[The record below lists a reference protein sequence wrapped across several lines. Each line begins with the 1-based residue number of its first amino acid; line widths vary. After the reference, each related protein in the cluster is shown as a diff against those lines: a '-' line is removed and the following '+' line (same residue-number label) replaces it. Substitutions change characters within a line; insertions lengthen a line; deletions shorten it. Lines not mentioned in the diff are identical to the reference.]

1 MIRARWF
8 VLLAIVMGMVAMAFA
23 QDSVS
28 KTLEAKVTY
37 TGAGEVDSTHAI
49 HIYLF
54 DTPDISSGAM
64 PIGWNSSYKNGAPVT
79 MSGISAST
87 VYLVAAYGDYD
98 VTTGPPPS
106 GTPVSFYLPGNP
118 YPTPIEMDKAKVEI
132 AFEFDDS
139 ATMP

>member
-1 MIRARWF
+1 
-8 VLLAIVMGMVAMAFA
+8 MVAIAFA
-23 QDSVS
+23 QDPVS

-37 TGAGEVDSTHAI
+37 NGAGEVDSTHAI

-64 PIGWNSSYKNGAPVT
+64 PIGWNSSYKNGAAVT

-87 VYLVAAYGDYD
+87 VYLVVAYGDYD
-98 VTTGPPPS
+98 VTPGPPPS

-118 YPTPIEMDKAKVEI
+118 DPTPIEMDKAKVEI

-139 ATMP
+139 AKMP